1 LRVRARGGIV
11 RVIHTRITAAP
22 AARWKAPA
30 LGTARRSTIRS
41 AWRAIRLRDFVLF
54 PGGVLMSST
63 APAPRRNLYFALAAL
78 VVVSGVLSAADLGNQ
93 PYAGY
98 QTDGDNTV
106 TLVPAGSPAADA
118 GMQVGDRIRSIGG
131 IAAEDVKSLARQPR
145 AAIGEIR
152 VHEVERAG
160 AVIPL
165 DVRFASAPG
174 ALMFA
179 IRIATLLGLC
189 FVGFTLWAYLTAPG
203 LATSVLAV
211 YGFSFGLPFV
221 GIPYISNYTM
231 RMLSGIVVLSAILMG
246 FALLLHYLLLF
257 TRRDEVG
264 VSAPSPVAVY
274 GPAALVTLF
283 FAVLT
288 LLQPDATSGLNSF
301 VRLLFGVFVV
311 GYFVACLVVLVR
323 GYTRASAA
331 ERAETGL
338 GLMLLGA
345 VVGLVP
351 LMVNSLITTVA
362 PLVVLP
368 GSQYYFLTLG
378 LIPITFGLAAVR
390 KARRGGYVMA

>member
-1 LRVRARGGIV
+1 
-11 RVIHTRITAAP
+11 
-22 AARWKAPA
+22 
-30 LGTARRSTIRS
+30 
-41 AWRAIRLRDFVLF
+41 
-54 PGGVLMSST
+54 
-63 APAPRRNLYFALAAL
+63 
-78 VVVSGVLSAADLGNQ
+78 
-93 PYAGY
+93 
-98 QTDGDNTV
+98 
-106 TLVPAGSPAADA
+106 
-118 GMQVGDRIRSIGG
+118 
-131 IAAEDVKSLARQPR
+131 
-145 AAIGEIR
+145 
-152 VHEVERAG
+152 
-160 AVIPL
+160 
-165 DVRFASAPG
+165 
-174 ALMFA
+174 MFA